1 MRELRVISVEADG
14 SYVVVQD
21 DETKEKF
28 RIRADDRLRAA
39 ARGDLSRLGQIQ
51 IEMESTLRPREIQA
65 RIRAGATIEEVA
77 AIAGVPPERIER
89 FAHPVLLERTRATE
103 LAALSHPIRE
113 DGPAVQTL
121 GEVVDT
127 ALTARGQ
134 SAAAT
139 DWDAWKGD
147 DGFWVVQ
154 VRWQV
159 GRTDNYAHWRYHPG
173 AHGGTADPLDDL
185 ADELTDPEAVAIA
198 RRRLAPVAVPQMSRP
213 AHSQTVAESFTVDA
227 ESVVTGRR
235 PVEMPTIG
243 VPVTQTPDVRAPES
257 DVEPASSGQPAS
269 TVAPGHDQPE
279 FGGSAEETTQ
289 LGFTVVGDDAAPGPT
304 PDESAEAE
312 AKARRRKQRKP
323 SVPAWEDVLLG
334 VRSNPNS

>member
-14 SYVVVQD
+14 THVVVQD

-51 IEMESTLRPREIQA
+51 IEMESSLRPREIQA

-77 AIAGVPPERIER
+77 AVAGVSPDRVER
-89 FAHPVLLERTRATE
+89 FAHPVLLERARAAE
-103 LAALSHPIRE
+103 LAALAHPIRE
-113 DGPAVQTL
+113 DGPAVATL
-121 GEVVDT
+121 GEVVDS
-127 ALTARGQ
+127 ALAARGQ

-139 DWDAWKGD
+139 EWDTWKGD

-159 GRTDNYAHWRYHPG
+159 GRTDNYAHWRFHPG
-173 AHGGTADPLDDL
+173 AHGGTADPLDEL
-185 ADELTDPEAVAIA
+185 ADELTDPEAVAMQ
-198 RRRLAPVAVPQMSRP
+198 RRRLAPVSVPQMSRP
-213 AHSQTVAESFTVDA
+213 AHSRTVAESVTVDA
-227 ESVVTGRR
+227 GSVIGGPRHANEDETNGLTDDVIDAQI
-235 PVEMPTIG
+235 VDDADHADAEPTAEFDG
-243 VPVTQTPDVRAPES
+243 
-257 DVEPASSGQPAS
+257 S
-269 TVAPGHDQPE
+269 T
-279 FGGSAEETTQ
+279 EETLQ
-289 LGFTVVGDDAAPGPT
+289 LGFSVVGEKPDRAEKEPPAARDNADAADDGKP
-304 PDESAEAE
+304 
-312 AKARRRKQRKP
+312 RRRKQRKP

>member
-14 SYVVVQD
+14 GHVVVQD

-65 RIRAGATIEEVA
+65 RIRAGATVEEVA
-77 AIAGVPPERIER
+77 AIAGVSPDRVER
-89 FAHPVLLERTRATE
+89 FAHPVLLERARAAE
-103 LAALSHPIRE
+103 LASLAHPIRE
-113 DGPAVQTL
+113 DGPAVASL

-127 ALTARGQ
+127 ALAARGH
-134 SAAAT
+134 SAVAT
-139 DWDAWKGD
+139 EWDAWKGD

-159 GRTDNYAHWRYHPG
+159 GRTDNYAHWRFHPG

-185 ADELTDPEAVAIA
+185 ADELTDPEAVAVQ
-198 RRRLAPVAVPQMSRP
+198 RRRLAPVSVPQMSRP
-213 AHSQTVAESFTVDA
+213 AHSRTVAESVTVDA
-227 ESVVTGRR
+227 GAVVGRHHGEDDTGESV
-235 PVEMPTIG
+235 
-243 VPVTQTPDVRAPES
+243 DVIDAQVVDDVDEVPES
-257 DVEPASSGQPAS
+257 ADDPS
-269 TVAPGHDQPE
+269 PE
-279 FGGSAEETTQ
+279 FGGSTEETLQ
-289 LGFTVVGDDAAPGPT
+289 LGFSVVGEKADHRTTDSAQADTGT
-304 PDESAEAE
+304 ESADE
-312 AKARRRKQRKP
+312 AKPRRRKQRKP